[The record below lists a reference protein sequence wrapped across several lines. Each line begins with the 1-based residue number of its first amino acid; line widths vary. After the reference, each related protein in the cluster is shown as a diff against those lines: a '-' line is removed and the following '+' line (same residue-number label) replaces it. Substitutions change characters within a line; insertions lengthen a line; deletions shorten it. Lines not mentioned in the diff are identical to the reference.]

1 MIMSIEN
8 AEKKRLHPHK
18 FTLWV
23 GIGSIIMMFAAL
35 TSAYIVRHAQHNWL
49 EFSMP
54 KVFWYSTAVIIASSI
69 TIHLAV
75 KAFRSRE
82 RNRYRSLLTITALL
96 GVLFA
101 ILQFYGFY
109 DLYNRGVQIIG
120 KGSNPSASF
129 LGIIT
134 GLHVVHVLGG
144 IIALLVVF
152 LRAYSRKIKSYDST
166 PIEILSIY
174 WHFVDIVWI
183 FLFPL
188 LYLLGR
194 HLEHGG

>member
-1 MIMSIEN
+1 MITTLAD

-35 TSAYIVRHAQHNWL
+35 TSAYIVREAQHNWL

-54 KVFWYSTAVIIASSI
+54 KVFWYSTVVILASSL
-69 TIHLAV
+69 TLHLAV
-75 KAFRSRE
+75 KAFKVRE
-82 RNRYRSLLTITALL
+82 RNRYRNLLTVTALL
-96 GVLFA
+96 GLLFA
-101 ILQFYGFY
+101 GLQISGFY

-144 IIALLVVF
+144 IVALMVLF
-152 LRAYSRKIKSYDST
+152 FRAYSRKVKSYDAT
-166 PIEILSIY
+166 PVEILSIY
-174 WHFVDIVWI
+174 WHFVDILWI
-183 FLFPL
+183 YLFIFFMFV
-188 LYLLGR
+188 G
-194 HLEHGG
+194 

>member
-1 MIMSIEN
+1 MITTLES

-35 TSAYIVRHAQHNWL
+35 TSAYIVREAQHNWL

-54 KVFWYSTAVIIASSI
+54 KVFLYSTVVILASSLSL
-69 TIHLAV
+69 HLAI
-75 KAFRSRE
+75 KAFKARE
-82 RNRYRSLLTITALL
+82 RSRYRSLLTVTALL
-96 GVLFA
+96 GLLFSG
-101 ILQFYGFY
+101 LQISGFY

-134 GLHVVHVLGG
+134 GLHILHVLGG
-144 IIALLVVF
+144 IVALMVIF
-152 LRAYSRKIKSYDST
+152 IRAYSRKIKSYDST
-166 PIEILSIY
+166 PIEIFSIY
-174 WHFVDIVWI
+174 WHFVDILWI
-183 FLFPL
+183 YLFIFFMFV
-188 LYLLGR
+188 G
-194 HLEHGG
+194 

>member
-8 AEKKRLHPHK
+8 ADKKRLHPHK

-54 KVFWYSTAVIIASSI
+54 KVFWYSTIVIVASSI
-69 TIHLAV
+69 TLHLAV

-82 RNRYRSLLTITALL
+82 RNRYKNLLFITALL

-101 ILQFYGFY
+101 VLQGFGFY
-109 DLYNRGVQIIG
+109 DLYSRGVNIIG
-120 KGSNPSASF
+120 RGSNPSASF

-144 IIALLVVF
+144 IVALIIIF
-152 LRAYSRKIKSYDST
+152 FRAYSTRIKSYDSL
-166 PIEILSIY
+166 PLEILSTY
-174 WHFVDIVWI
+174 WHFVDILWI
-183 FLFPL
+183 YLFIFFNWA
-188 LYLLGR
+188 G
-194 HLEHGG
+194 

>member
-1 MIMSIEN
+1 MIMSLES
-8 AEKKRLHPHK
+8 AESKRLHPFK

-23 GIGSIIMMFAAL
+23 AIGSIIMMFAAL

-54 KVFWYSTAVIIASSI
+54 KVFWYSTAVILCSSL
-69 TIHLAV
+69 TLHLAA
-75 KAFRSRE
+75 KAFRARE
-82 RNRYRSLLTITALL
+82 RNRYKMFLTVTAFL

-101 ILQFYGFY
+101 VLQISGFY
-109 DLYNRGVQIIG
+109 DLYSRGINIIG

-144 IIALLVVF
+144 VVALLIIF
-152 LRAYSRKIKSYDST
+152 FAAFSKKIKSYDST
-166 PIEILSIY
+166 AIDMLSIY
-174 WHFVDIVWI
+174 WHFVDILWI
-183 FLFPL
+183 YLFIFFMWV
-188 LYLLGR
+188 G
-194 HLEHGG
+194 